1 MVARRSYIGKAM
13 PNISFDVE
21 AFVATIDGDEH
32 DIDPCEMPEITLYT
46 WLRYGSRRWYQD
58 HINSAAAAH
67 RKAEA
72 EKPES
77 DRVPFNYK
85 QAVAA
90 RHAQA
95 LDGDMT
101 SRTAAAPANPLGKY
115 ALEVLRDYLAAKA
128 RDGNA
133 SADDKLTAK
142 ALADCKTTQERR
154 DLALH
159 ALGDNEAA
167 MKAVQAR
174 YDAAHKP
181 VEFTL

>member
-1 MVARRSYIGKAM
+1 M
-13 PNISFDVE
+13 PNLSFDVE
-21 AFVATIDGDEH
+21 AFAATIDGDEF
-32 DIDPCEMPEITLYT
+32 DIDPCEMPDITLFT

-77 DRVPFNYK
+77 DREPFNYK
-85 QAVAA
+85 QALKA

-95 LDGDMT
+95 LEGDMT
-101 SRTAAAPANPLGKY
+101 SRTAAAPVNPLGKF

-128 RDGNA
+128 RDGSA

-142 ALADCKTTQERR
+142 ALAECKTTQARR

-159 ALGDNEAA
+159 ALAHSDAA
-167 MKAVQAR
+167 MKAVEAR
-174 YDAAHKP
+174 YEAAHKP
-181 VEFTL
+181 VKFTL